1 MTDQT
6 VMNGSTADHLH
17 EPVVRYA
24 RRDFPIIRNTLT
36 VGEALGVIR
45 RVGVGER
52 IIYFYVIDDGGRLV
66 GIVPTRRLL
75 TSAQEVMIGDVMV
88 TNVITLPEEAT
99 VFEALELF
107 VKKKFLAF
115 PIVNQE
121 GQIIGVIDIG
131 FFSDEQVSIV
141 ERQHIEDIFQ
151 LIGFGIEQ
159 LRGRSVFGV
168 FRYRFPWLLATIMS
182 GTTCALLAGY
192 YQTTLAETIVL
203 AFFLTLVLGLG
214 ESVSIQSMTVALQ
227 KLNFWQTI
235 AGKLTF
241 LVAQR
246 SIRYGTSR
254 PGLWGS
260 GRILCLAVARGD
272 RARIGHQ
279 LEHLFGDC
287 RSRCYRLE
295 YSYTVACDARGLE
308 DRSGTD
314 HISTGGYND
323 LAFLPKRG
331 KVALVGES
339 CVEVD
344 LLPERAGRDSSCD
357 FV

>member
-24 RRDFPIIRNTLT
+24 RQDFPIIMNTLT

-45 RVGVGER
+45 YVGVSER

-75 TSAQEVMIGDVMV
+75 TSAQEVMIGDIMV

-107 VKKKFLAF
+107 VKKKLLAF

-121 GQIIGVIDIG
+121 GQMVGVIDIS
-131 FFSDEQVSIV
+131 FFSNEQVSIV

-151 LIGFGIEQ
+151 LIGFGMEQ
-159 LRGRSVFGV
+159 LKGRSVFGV

-182 GTTCALLAGY
+182 GTTCAVLAGY

-214 ESVSIQSMTVALQ
+214 ESVSIQSMTMALQ
-227 KLNFWQTI
+227 KLHFGIPSLANY
-235 AGKLTF
+235 LSS
-241 LVAQR
+241 LR
-246 SIRYGTSR
+246 SEVSATALL
-254 PGLWGS
+254 GLACGGVVGS
-260 GRILCLAVARGD
+260 FAWLWRG
-272 RARIGHQ
+272 
-279 LEHLFGDC
+279 E
-287 RSRCYRLE
+287 
-295 YSYTVACDARGLE
+295 
-308 DRSGTD
+308 
-314 HISTGGYND
+314 TG
-323 LAFLPKRG
+323 P
-331 KVALVGES
+331 ALVISLSIFLAIVAAGVIGLS
-339 CVEVD
+339 IPT
-344 LLPERAGRDSSCD
+344 LLHAIREDSKIAAGPITLALADIMTLLFYLNAARWLL
-357 FV
+357 

>member
-1 MTDQT
+1 MTDET
-6 VMNGSTADHLH
+6 VINGSTADHLH

-24 RRDFPIIRNTLT
+24 RGDFPIIRNTLT

-45 RVGVGER
+45 CVGVGER

-75 TSAQEVMIGDVMV
+75 TSAQEVMIGDIMV

-107 VKKKFLAF
+107 VKKKLLAF

-121 GQIIGVIDIG
+121 GQMVGVIDIG

-151 LIGFGIEQ
+151 LIGFGMEQ
-159 LRGRSVFGV
+159 LKGRSVFGV

-214 ESVSIQSMTVALQ
+214 ESVSIQSMTMALQ
-227 KLNFWQTI
+227 KLHFGRPSLANYLSSLRSELSAT
-235 AGKLTF
+235 ALLG
-241 LVAQR
+241 LVCGGAVG
-246 SIRYGTSR
+246 SFAW
-254 PGLWGS
+254 LW
-260 GRILCLAVARGD
+260 RG
-272 RARIGHQ
+272 
-279 LEHLFGDC
+279 E
-287 RSRCYRLE
+287 
-295 YSYTVACDARGLE
+295 
-308 DRSGTD
+308 
-314 HISTGGYND
+314 TG
-323 LAFLPKRG
+323 P
-331 KVALVGES
+331 ALVISLSIFLAIVAAGVIGLS
-339 CVEVD
+339 IPT
-344 LLPERAGRDSSCD
+344 LLHAMREDSKIAAGPITLALADIMTLLFYLNAARWLL
-357 FV
+357 